1 MACALRVSDASSMAM
16 HAMAL
21 LALEP
26 GTSLSTRA
34 IASCFGI
41 SEAHLSK
48 VLQRL
53 TKVGL
58 VRSVRGPKG
67 GFSLARNP
75 ENITLMEV
83 FTAIEGP
90 VESSG
95 CVFGVSRCDGTSC
108 VLGSVMADAN
118 RMLLD
123 HLARTDLRTVS
134 AVFLDGRIKLPFDPP
149 SRSAPLE
156 AAGPD

>member
-1 MACALRVSDASSMAM
+1 MAM

-21 LALEP
+21 LAVEP
-26 GTSLSTRA
+26 RTSLSTRS
-34 IASCFGI
+34 IAACFGI

-48 VLQRL
+48 VMQRL

-67 GFSLARNP
+67 GFSLARDP
-75 ENITLMEV
+75 GSITLMEV

-90 VESSG
+90 VEAGG

-123 HLARTDLRTVS
+123 HLSGTDLRTVS
-134 AVFLDGRIKLPFDPP
+134 AVFLDGRIELPFDP
-149 SRSAPLE
+149 SAR
-156 AAGPD
+156 